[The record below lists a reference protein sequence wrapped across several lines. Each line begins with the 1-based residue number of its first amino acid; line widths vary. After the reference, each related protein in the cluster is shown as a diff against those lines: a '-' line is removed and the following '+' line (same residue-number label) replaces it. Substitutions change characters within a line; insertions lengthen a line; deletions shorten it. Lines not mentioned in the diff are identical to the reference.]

1 MNTEIVL
8 PMGSSTFIDIM
19 RWLIMNVGPQTFQS
33 STIDVDDEHLAYPTT
48 LTGEGWK
55 ILSYVR
61 LNNNGSNR
69 NKPDCRLEVFI
80 DDDVLA
86 TQFALV
92 SYQWR

>member
-8 PMGSSTFIDIM
+8 PMGSKVYDDIM
-19 RWLIMNVGPQTFQS
+19 RWLIVNVGPQTYQS
-33 STIDVDDEHLAYPTT
+33 SDIDVDDPHLAYPTT

-55 ILSYVR
+55 MLSHVR
-61 LNNNGSNR
+61 LIQ
-69 NKPDCRLEVFI
+69 KKADCRLEIYI